1 MTPLRYVAT
10 RPQVASISDGL
21 LLFSGLSAASQDSD
35 SSRLVKSSSFSRSGT
50 TTWASPVTEP
60 AAASSGSSPSSPGTS
75 STSAANLNPRPLPK
89 ATGAVLNSGQV
100 KGSTQKQG
108 FDQSR
113 LEPTLEEP
121 PDSPCVTLLTSSCK
135 RKLLFILPLLSG

>member
-1 MTPLRYVAT
+1 MTLLRYVAT
-10 RPQVASISDGL
+10 QPQVGIFSDGL
-21 LLFSGLSAASQDSD
+21 LLFSGISAASQDSD
-35 SSRLVKSSSFSRSGT
+35 SSRLVKSSSCSRSGT
-50 TTWASPVTEP
+50 STWASPVTEP
-60 AAASSGSSPSSPGTS
+60 VAASSGSSPGSAGTS
-75 STSAANLNPRPLPK
+75 ST
-89 ATGAVLNSGQV
+89 AVSNSGQV

-121 PDSPCVTLLTSSCK
+121 PDSPCVTVLTSSCK